1 MFKKGEKNHKH
12 GTIKLP
18 STFVRIT
25 PEEVARLAKT
35 GSEENDALVS
45 IGLKGKHLE
54 KAKKQKYWREPWD
67 KARAQ
72 WVVEKNAQ
80 ISGSEDVRMLS
91 LLAPKTMP
99 DNEIGDKVTFTVD
112 APEWF
117 VKVLEKKR
125 ARTETVS

>member
-1 MFKKGEKNHKH
+1 MFKTGEQNHKK

-18 STFVRIT
+18 SLFVHIK

-45 IGLKGKHLE
+45 IGLKDKHLE

-72 WVVEKNAQ
+72 WIVEKNMQ
-80 ISGSEDVRMLS
+80 ITGSQDVRMLS

-112 APEWF
+112 APDWF
-117 VKVLEKKR
+117 LKKI
-125 ARTETVS
+125 AKNA